1 MICENDGEDSQCDG
15 DGNTL
20 ADILDLGDNFAVSA
34 MPGND
39 KGIEFYVLFCQRANY
54 QVTKAF
60 TCEWGHSFMPGDY
73 AVISSYYQFW
83 GLQDLSYVLLD

>member
-39 KGIEFYVLFCQRANY
+39 KGIEFYVLFC
-54 QVTKAF
+54 
-60 TCEWGHSFMPGDY
+60 
-73 AVISSYYQFW
+73 
-83 GLQDLSYVLLD
+83 